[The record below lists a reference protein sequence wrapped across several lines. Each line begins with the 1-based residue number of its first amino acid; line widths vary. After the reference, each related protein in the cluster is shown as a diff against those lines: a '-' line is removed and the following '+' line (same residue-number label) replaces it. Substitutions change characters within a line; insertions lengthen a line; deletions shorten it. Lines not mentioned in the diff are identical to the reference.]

1 MIRHTTFAIE
11 NAPPVSH
18 HNLLQNFSILKNQK
32 GFENY
37 FKFSC
42 NLWKLHPSNFNGLKM
57 GKVLRQILIFW
68 SAETGQFWQNHA
80 FVYTR

>member
-1 MIRHTTFAIE
+1 
-11 NAPPVSH
+11 
-18 HNLLQNFSILKNQK
+18 LLQSFSIFKNKK

-37 FKFSC
+37 FKFSSD
-42 NLWKLHPSNFNGLKM
+42 LWKPHPSIFNRLKM

-80 FVYTR
+80 FV